1 VGDVKESCNEMWSRM
16 CGIERGKRG
25 FDCDKQNVEG
35 SGSSPQSRAKG
46 SEERITEGDNRKD

>member
-1 VGDVKESCNEMWSRM
+1 MWSRM